1 MEAEGE
7 GWQQPG
13 EGSYDTGS
21 RHRLRAKGQPGS
33 GLWTARWGQTVGSA
47 DVQSRPVLW
56 KNSPKYLEG
65 EPGTRKISFLSHMTG
80 ALALILVVL
89 GRPEK
94 SFNIWP
100 TQNTQ

>member
-1 MEAEGE
+1 MEAERE

-13 EGSYDTGS
+13 EGGYDTGS
-21 RHRLRAKGQPGS
+21 RHLLRAEGQPGS
-33 GLWTARWGQTVGSA
+33 GLWAAQWGQTVDSA
-47 DVQSRPVLW
+47 DVQSRPMLW
-56 KNSPKYLEG
+56 KDSPKYLEG

-80 ALALILVVL
+80 ALALIPFAL
-89 GRPEK
+89 GRLEK